1 MGLAKADKVF
11 NTFVRGLITEAG
23 PLTFPEN
30 ASYDEDNTVLDIKGN
45 RKRRKGIGYEDD
57 WYLSTETI
65 PESTLTGSDIAISTY
80 TWTVNA
86 ESSDFD
92 VVVIQMGDTLYF
104 YKADVEPLSDGQYVF
119 TVDLTAFQSTSNVGN
134 SRVSFSSGKGA
145 LFCTSP
151 RLNPFYILLDENIEQ
166 PPYSGS
172 PPAPATQYTAT
183 ACDLRI
189 RDFEGVD
196 DGLEL
201 TEMPL
206 SLGIEHEY
214 NLYNQGWTHPN
225 TTIAADT
232 YINQFKTDTG
242 YYPSNVQQWFP
253 GKDDTNELLLD
264 STNITTTGWGTT
276 RSPRGHFILDP
287 FNKNRSAA
295 SGIGGLPTITTTKRP
310 TVTAFHAGRVWF
322 GGENG
327 KIYFSQVIVDDFSNV
342 GFCYQSAD
350 PTAEES
356 NALVDTD
363 GGVVLIPEAEDFV
376 GMAVLGDSLIAIS
389 TNGVWTISGGESGFK
404 ATDFRISEVP
414 GGTGLSAQTV
424 VDVEGVP
431 VWFGEDGIYSVSA
444 DPVSGRI
451 SIEDL
456 TITTIRSYYLDIPI
470 QNRSEAAVV
479 YDEPAREVIWMY
491 KSADNSSLH
500 TYFYDKAIVFNVS
513 LGSFVPRTIADLN
526 KEQPYVAG
534 GFSTGGTIVV
544 QTQEDVTDGGVTV
557 TDGGVDVTVQ
567 VVSSSAGTTQVKY
580 LTMVPNLPNYQWTFS
595 LFNNSYYKD
604 WQEFDGLG
612 AYFRSYL
619 HTGYDLGGD
628 PALQKFTP
636 YVSAWMNKV
645 EQGFM
650 LDDDDNIVFRNPG
663 GLIMRATWDWT
674 SSADTNKWSR
684 PQQIYRFRRPYVVD
698 ENTLEFDDGY
708 PVVATKNRVRG
719 HGQCVQLLFESEDG
733 KDFDLVGWRIDYNQ
747 TTNT

>member
-57 WYLSTETI
+57 WSLSTETI

>member
-57 WYLSTETI
+57 WSLSTETI

-206 SLGIEHEY
+206 SLDIEHEY

-534 GFSTGGTIVV
+534 GFSTG
-544 QTQEDVTDGGVTV
+544 
-557 TDGGVDVTVQ
+557 
-567 VVSSSAGTTQVKY
+567 S
-580 LTMVPNLPNYQWTFS
+580 
-595 LFNNSYYKD
+595 
-604 WQEFDGLG
+604 
-612 AYFRSYL
+612 
-619 HTGYDLGGD
+619 
-628 PALQKFTP
+628 
-636 YVSAWMNKV
+636 
-645 EQGFM
+645 
-650 LDDDDNIVFRNPG
+650 
-663 GLIMRATWDWT
+663 
-674 SSADTNKWSR
+674 
-684 PQQIYRFRRPYVVD
+684 
-698 ENTLEFDDGY
+698 
-708 PVVATKNRVRG
+708 
-719 HGQCVQLLFESEDG
+719 
-733 KDFDLVGWRIDYNQ
+733 
-747 TTNT
+747 